1 MKSSFRFWSR
11 GLVLVLVMGLF
22 AGMQAPA
29 WAAKKAHRAHH
40 LSTFANKSK
49 NGVKKARHARLG
61 HSVKHRQSHVVRP
74 ISMGQQEGLHAEIDP
89 LQLRAGVA
97 FVQDQDTQEIL
108 VSKNETAVLPIASVT
123 KLMTGLLTV
132 EAGLAW
138 DEPIT
143 ISSEDVAPQS
153 GHSRL
158 AVGTTLPR
166 AQVLKLALMSSENRA
181 AHALGRT
188 YPGGMSTFVEKMNQK
203 AQELGMHDTHYVDPT
218 GLSPLNRS
226 SAKDLVALVKVAY
239 QDTTLREFST
249 ATEQQVAVAGR
260 TLDYRTTNG
269 LLRMPE
275 WNIGLQKTGYIS
287 AAGQCLV
294 MQAQIAGRKL
304 IMVFLDSFGKYG
316 RFQDAERVRHW
327 LERTQT
333 LPGLGR

>member
-1 MKSSFRFWSR
+1 MQSFFRFCSR
-11 GLVLVLVMGLF
+11 GLVLLVVMGLF
-22 AGMQAPA
+22 GGTQTIA
-29 WAAKKAHRAHH
+29 WAAKKAHRVHH
-40 LSTFANKSK
+40 TNHKSASINKSK
-49 NGVKKARHARLG
+49 SARTKTRHG
-61 HSVKHRQSHVVRP
+61 HVVKRRQAHVVHP
-74 ISMGQQEGLHAEIDP
+74 LSMGQQEGLHAQIDP

-97 FVQDQDTQEIL
+97 FVQDQETQEVL
-108 VSKNETAVLPIASVT
+108 VSKNESAVLPIASVT

-132 EAGLAW
+132 ESGLAW
-138 DEPIT
+138 DEPIV

-188 YPGGMSTFVEKMNQK
+188 YPGGMSVFVEKMNQK

-249 ATEQQVAVAGR
+249 ATEQQVAVAGK

-327 LERTQT
+327 LERTQV
-333 LPGLGR
+333 LPGLNH